1 MQPLE
6 HLQRLPLTPHV
17 YMACM
22 SRQYNEV
29 LSRLRALRMEVQQRK
44 GHGDLLLQ
52 QAFGDRAKPGF
63 VLDPK
68 AVAHL
73 IDGVNFQLKLHDDF
87 GKRQHFGW
95 GGSKSESTQWRIVS
109 CELNGT
115 RVTKMG

>member
-1 MQPLE
+1 
-6 HLQRLPLTPHV
+6 
-17 YMACM
+17 
-22 SRQYNEV
+22 
-29 LSRLRALRMEVQQRK
+29 MEAHQRK

-63 VLDPK
+63 GLDPK

-73 IDGVNFQLKLHDDF
+73 INGVDFQLKLHETCDDF

-95 GGSKSESTQWRIVS
+95 GSKSEATQWRIVS